1 MPTAPDAPTHAV
13 DALLDR
19 AVERLGGATRD
30 GQHVMA
36 RAVADTL
43 DTSDALLVQA
53 GTGTGKSLAY
63 LVPAVHHAVTHG
75 ERVVV
80 STATIALQRQIVT
93 RDLPLVADA
102 LVSELPRPPR
112 TALLKGWQNYVCRNK
127 VEGGYPDDEP
137 ALFDAPDGSPG
148 SSDLGAQVLRVRTWA
163 EETDTGDRDDLQPG
177 VSERAWRQVS
187 VSKLECLGSKCRF
200 IDECFPEAARES
212 ARQADVVVTN
222 HAMLAV
228 AAAGNPGVLPEHD
241 AVIVD
246 EAHELAERVTAG
258 ATVELSQ
265 SAIDHAARLA
275 TRHGGLPADD
285 LQSAGARL
293 AAALEDLDDGRLR
306 RGLPDE
312 LRVAVTL
319 TRDALRSLVTALKP
333 SPGAD
338 SQGEAGT
345 KLAQAAVLELFEVA
359 ERMLVDPV
367 PGSGDVLWVARPAPE
382 RGGPPRLHAAPLGV
396 AGLIAG
402 ALLHERAVVLTS
414 ATLTLGGTFE
424 PLARSVGLGPAPAA
438 PGVPE
443 QADGGTSASGTAG
456 DAQGDDDAPVVA
468 PPAWRGIDVGSPF
481 DYATQG
487 IVYVATHLPEPGRE
501 PATEAQLDE
510 IAELVTAAGGRT
522 LGLFSSHRAARAAA
536 EAMRERLDVP
546 VLLQGEDQL
555 STLVAQFA
563 EQETTCLFGTLGL
576 WQGVDVPGPACSLV
590 VIDRLPFPRPDD
602 PVRSARAEAAD
613 RRGGN
618 GFMQVSATH
627 AALMLAQAA
636 GRLVRTTSDR
646 GVVAVLDPRLVNRRY
661 GAFLARSMPPMWRTT
676 DRETVLAALHRLAA
690 RT

>member
-1 MPTAPDAPTHAV
+1 MTHDV
-13 DALLDR
+13 DVLLDR
-19 AVERLGGATRD
+19 AVERLGGAPRE

-43 DTSDALLVQA
+43 ESGEALLVQA

-63 LVPAVHHAVTHG
+63 LVPAVHHAVTQG

-80 STATIALQRQIVT
+80 STATIALQRQVVT
-93 RDLPLVADA
+93 RDLPLVAAA
-102 LVSELPRPPR
+102 LRSELPRAPR

-127 VEGGYPDDEP
+127 LEGGYPDDEP
-137 ALFDAPDGSPG
+137 VLFDAPGAAG
-148 SSDLGAQVLRVRTWA
+148 TESDLGSQVLRVRAWA
-163 EETDTGDRDDLQPG
+163 QETDTGDRDDLQPG

-187 VSKLECLGSKCRF
+187 VTKLECLGSKCRF
-200 IDECFPEAARES
+200 FDECFPEAAREE

-228 AAAGNPGVLPEHD
+228 AATGNPGVLPEHD
-241 AVIVD
+241 AIVVD
-246 EAHELAERVTAG
+246 EAHELADRVTTG

-265 SAIDHAARLA
+265 AAVDQAARLA
-275 TRHGGLPADD
+275 TRHGGLPADE
-285 LQSAGARL
+285 LQAAGARL
-293 AAALEDLDDGRLR
+293 AAALENLVDGRLR

-312 LRVAVTL
+312 LRLAVMA
-319 TRDALRSLVTALKP
+319 TRDELRALVTALRP
-333 SPGAD
+333 AGPEV
-338 SQGEAGT
+338 EAGT
-345 KLAQAAVLELFEVA
+345 KLAQAAVLELFEIT

-367 PGSGDVLWVARPAPE
+367 PGAGDVLWVARPDPE
-382 RGGPPRLHAAPLGV
+382 RGGPARLYAAPLGV

-402 ALLHERAVVLTS
+402 ALLAERAVVLTS

-424 PLARSVGLGPAPAA
+424 PLARSVGLGQGP
-438 PGVPE
+438 
-443 QADGGTSASGTAG
+443 GTASPKHET
-456 DAQGDDDAPVVA
+456 GDDDARDDDAPAIA
-468 PPAWRGIDVGSPF
+468 PPAWRGLDVGSPF
-481 DYATQG
+481 DYASQG
-487 IVYVATHLPEPGRE
+487 IVYVAKHLPEPGRE
-501 PATEAQLDE
+501 PATPAQLDE
-510 IAELVTAAGGRT
+510 IADLVSAAGGRT

-563 EQETTCLFGTLGL
+563 EEETTCLFGTLGL
-576 WQGVDVPGPACSLV
+576 WQGVDVPGRACSLV
-590 VIDRLPFPRPDD
+590 LVDRLPFPRPDD

-646 GVVAVLDPRLVNRRY
+646 GVVAVLDPRLVTRRY

-676 DRETVLAALHRLAA
+676 DRETVLAALRRLTA
-690 RT
+690 